1 MLSASGRDTGGR
13 GNASADVTAE
23 AIALSPTST
32 RCTVTAELHIT
43 GKVAQFGR
51 GIMGD
56 VSKKLMDQ
64 FSANLNT
71 MLDELGTPAAPGT
84 DDKPSEP
91 IDDAEQPA
99 ATTGA
104 DTPAGDDT
112 GSHDRPTV
120 RRIDGPAAEP
130 IDVAGL
136 AGPAVLKRVAP
147 AALLVVVLLLL
158 LRRLR

>member
-1 MLSASGRDTGGR
+1 
-13 GNASADVTAE
+13 
-23 AIALSPTST
+23 
-32 RCTVTAELHIT
+32 VTAELHIT

-71 MLDELGTPAAPGT
+71 MLDDDVPIGGTGDTAGDAAEPAT
-84 DDKPSEP
+84 EP
-91 IDDAEQPA
+91 
-99 ATTGA
+99 ATTS
-104 DTPAGDDT
+104 GDDT
-112 GSHDRPTV
+112 GGQDRPTV

-136 AGPAVLKRVAP
+136 AGPAVLKRAAPVA
-147 AALLVVVLLLL
+147 LVIVVLLLL